1 MSSEFI
7 DFPYSLRPNL
17 KSKIGTAVEFDFL
30 TKLPNSNLD
39 DRAFDDLVEECIQ
52 RIPRYCPEWTDH
64 NLSDPGITFIEVFA
78 WLTDQMLLRFNQV
91 PRKNYVA
98 FLELL
103 GIRLQPPAPAQTDLT
118 FYLSTDLPETYR
130 IEAGVEVA
138 TLRTETTEAI
148 VFSTDRPLIIG
159 KPQLRHFLTAQTAE
173 DTPNALRDRFTNQ
186 WTCSPTGVW
195 EGREQA
201 LFADTPQPGNCFYLV
216 LEPEDPIDGNVL
228 AISFQGASA
237 TPTGINPNNP
247 PRRWEAW
254 DGEQWQSVLL
264 QPTDDATRG
273 FSFYEMAQ
281 QGGNPTQGSEV
292 ILHLPERFPVQT
304 FTRYSGRWLRCFFTV
319 PEANQSPFGSS
330 PRITGLGVRSLGGTV
345 RASQSSLVENERLG
359 ISDGKPGQTFEIQ
372 GTPILARRE
381 NEYIVV
387 TPPGGLPQ
395 TWQEVSDFADSQPDD
410 LHYTIDSLTGIVQFG
425 PLIRE
430 PDQLR
435 TKTRVR
441 GKIQQPSP
449 EDTQVQIRDT
459 ELQGLEYQYGG
470 LPPRGAEIKMLAYRT
485 GGGRQGN
492 VQKDT
497 LRFLKAAVPY
507 IERVTNHQAATNGA
521 DAQSLEQAVLKA
533 PQILR
538 TRDRA
543 ITSEDFEVLAQKAGE
558 GAIARVRCLSANSMS
573 GAGTVRLIL
582 VPQANTDAIAQGD
595 GISPDLF
602 TLQPALRDR
611 VLSYLDER
619 RILGVQLQL
628 QEAEFVGVSVQAEVA
643 LEPAYNN
650 PLARQEI
657 LMNLRVALY
666 RYLNPLTGGID
677 GKGWPFGRPV
687 YTSDI
692 IALLQKISGVY
703 YLGTVLLFALR
714 KQDGSWTRQPSPEPV
729 IDPGSLGLIC
739 SWADNR
745 LRSSHVI
752 NII

>member
-1 MSSEFI
+1 M
-7 DFPYSLRPNL
+7 
-17 KSKIGTAVEFDFL
+17 EFDFL

-130 IEAGVEVA
+130 IAAGVEVA

-173 DTPNALRDRFTNQ
+173 DSPNALRDRFTNQ

-195 EGREQA
+195 SGREQA
-201 LFADTPQPGNCFYLV
+201 LFEDTPQPRNCFYLV

-273 FSFYEMAQ
+273 FSFYEIAQ

-292 ILHLPERFPVQT
+292 ILHLPERFPVQS

-319 PEANQSPFGSS
+319 PEGNQSPFGSS

-395 TWQEVSDFADSQPDD
+395 TWQEVSDFADSQPED

-441 GKIQQPSP
+441 GKIQQPTP

-558 GAIARVRCLSANSMS
+558 GAIARVRCLPANSMS

-714 KQDGSWTRQPSPEPV
+714 KQDGRWTRQPSPEPV

-739 SWADNR
+739 SWSDNR

>member
-1 MSSEFI
+1 MEF
-7 DFPYSLRPNL
+7 N
-17 KSKIGTAVEFDFL
+17 FL

-39 DRAFDDLVEECIQ
+39 DRAFDDLVEECVQ

-118 FYLSTDLPETYR
+118 FYLTTDLPESHR

-138 TLRTETTEAI
+138 TIRTETTEAI
-148 VFSTDRPLIIG
+148 VFSSDRPLIIG

-173 DTPNALRDRFTNQ
+173 DTPVALRDKFTNQ
-186 WTCSPTGVW
+186 WTRNLNGQW
-195 EGREQA
+195 GGREQA
-201 LFADTPQPGNCFYLV
+201 LFEDTPQPGNCFYLV
-216 LEPEDPIDGNVL
+216 LEPEDPLDGNVL
-228 AISFQGASA
+228 AISLQGAAA

-254 DGEQWQSVLL
+254 DGEQWQPVLL
-264 QPTDDATRG
+264 QPADDATRG
-273 FSFYEMAQ
+273 FSFYEIAQ
-281 QGGNPTQGSEV
+281 LLGNPTQGTEV
-292 ILHLPERFPVQT
+292 ILHLPETFPVQS
-304 FTRYSGRWLRCFFTV
+304 FTTYRGRWLRCVYTV
-319 PEANQSPFGSS
+319 PEANQSGFGSS
-330 PRITGLGVRSLGGTV
+330 PRIIGLSVRSIGGTV
-345 RASQSSLVENERLG
+345 RASHSSLIENERLG
-359 ISDGKPGQTFEIQ
+359 ISDGKPGQTFQIQ
-372 GTPILARRE
+372 GTPILARKE
-381 NEYIVV
+381 NEYILV

-395 TWQEVSDFADSQPDD
+395 TWQEVSDFADSRPEDF
-410 LHYTIDSLTGIVQFG
+410 HYTIDSLTGIVQFG

-435 TKTRVR
+435 TKTRIR
-441 GKIQQPSP
+441 GKIQKPTP

-459 ELQGLEYQYGG
+459 ELQGQEHQYGAV
-470 LPPRGAEIKMLAYRT
+470 PPRGSEIKIVAYRT

-497 LRFLKAAVPY
+497 LKFLKAAVPY
-507 IERVTNHQAATNGA
+507 VERAVNHKAAINGA

-543 ITSEDFEVLAQKAGE
+543 ITCEDFEVLTLKAG
-558 GAIARVRCLSANSMS
+558 ASSIARVRCLPADAMS
-573 GAGTVRLIL
+573 GAGMVRLIV
-582 VPQANTDAIAQGD
+582 VPQANTDAIAQGE

-602 TLQPALRDR
+602 TLQPALRDQ

-619 RILGVQLQL
+619 RILGVQVQL
-628 QEAEFVGVSVQAEVA
+628 QEAEFVGVSVQTEVA

-657 LMNLRVALY
+657 LLNMRVALY
-666 RYLNPLTGGID
+666 KYLNPLTGGID
-677 GKGWPFGRPV
+677 GKGWSFGRPV

-692 IALLQKISGVY
+692 VALLQKIPGVY

-714 KQDGSWTRQPSPEPV
+714 KQDGAWTRQPSPEQI